1 MRNFRKMVSYYK
13 LTPIKLGCEVRGI
26 NLKIENRKEVIE
38 KIKEDVTK
46 HRLLIFKGQGDITG
60 YRQVQI
66 SKWFGDLEVTFYQHE
81 RSPHPQVFR
90 VSNDPTEGC
99 TGVGRT
105 GWHIDGTFQPAPY
118 AYSLYYMASVPKEGA
133 TVFAPLTEVI
143 EGLSPEK
150 YAEWDRLW
158 MASDRRAGPVHP
170 LIYTHPRSKKKVLC
184 FHLGMT
190 SDFIYDYG
198 NPGERLATPQEFTRI
213 LNEIHHEFV
222 KDNGKIQYKH
232 NWEEGDFIIS
242 DNCAVAHEASP
253 ETQAPPS
260 QVGLRVLH
268 RTTVHNPIP
277 PAKT

>member
-81 RSPHPQVFR
+81 QSPHPQVFR
-90 VSNDPTEGC
+90 VSNDPTKGC

-170 LIYTHPRSKKKVLC
+170 LIYTHPRSKKKRVLSTQI
-184 FHLGMT
+184 G
-190 SDFIYDYG
+190 
-198 NPGERLATPQEFTRI
+198 
-213 LNEIHHEFV
+213 
-222 KDNGKIQYKH
+222 
-232 NWEEGDFIIS
+232 W
-242 DNCAVAHEASP
+242 AHSSHVIVASP
-253 ETQAPPS
+253 PARIYFRH
-260 QVGLRVLH
+260 VID
-268 RTTVHNPIP
+268 TVPFKKLNGFKGPKVNNNVVEKYYNGNVIFL
-277 PAKT
+277 